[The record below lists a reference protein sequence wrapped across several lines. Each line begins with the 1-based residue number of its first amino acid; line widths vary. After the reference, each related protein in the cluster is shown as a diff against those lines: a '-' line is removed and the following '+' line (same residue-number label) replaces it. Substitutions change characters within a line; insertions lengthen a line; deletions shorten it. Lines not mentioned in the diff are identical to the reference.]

1 MDEKKNH
8 NNFNFYRCPFCLH
21 IPIIKIYSEQGNCYI
36 DVICCK
42 QNNKIPINEFILKY
56 LINILKCP
64 HIKSFDSNNICSN
77 CKKIFCNDCIQIHQ
91 KEFVLH
97 RIYDSITYDSIC
109 LIHNEKFIGYCLK
122 CTSNLCN
129 QCYKFHNNHNT
140 NLFNDLIFSDEELNK
155 MENDFIQS
163 KKNMENIV
171 EKKEKIINLIPKQYL
186 LLTLEKIESSINA
199 FKNKNN
205 NITSVLMNLFS
216 IYKNSKK
223 NPNYQIIINLKI
235 NSNFNHEELKILKEN
250 HNYYNSINIFLK
262 TLYFNSIIKNPIFS
276 LKINSHN
283 EISKMKISKLLT
295 EHKSGICF
303 LLILQD
309 KRLSSASYDG
319 YIIIYELSNFNP
331 QIKIP
336 AHFDWI
342 ISLNQLKNGFIVSCS
357 RDSSFKI
364 WEIGLTTYKLITTV
378 IGHTSCTD
386 VLIEL
391 SNGDYASC
399 SFDKTIKIWRAN
411 NENNEMDFKCIKTI
425 TYNDALKKLIE
436 IQNCLVNN
444 VFDHSIH
451 FWSIGDYVEVGVI
464 KNIDCWS
471 TNGMVIISPIK
482 FVVGGYKFLH
492 IINAKTKQLESQIF
506 AHDDIIWS
514 VCLLKDGSLLSGGN
528 DKCIRQWDLV
538 NLKVISE
545 KKKAHENGII
555 TILEL
560 PDGRIATGSLEQ
572 KEIKIWK

>member
-1 MDEKKNH
+1 MDKKKDVI
-8 NNFNFYRCPFCLH
+8 NNNFYRCPLCMHL
-21 IPIIKIYSEQGNCYI
+21 PIIKIYSEQGNCYI
-36 DVICCK
+36 DAICCK
-42 QNNKIPINEFILKY
+42 QNNKIPIKEFILKY
-56 LINILKCP
+56 HIYISKCP
-64 HIKSFDSNNICSN
+64 HIKSSDINNICPN
-77 CKKIFCNDCIQIHQ
+77 CKKLFCNECIKIHKNQ
-91 KEFVLH
+91 FPSH
-97 RIYDSITYDSIC
+97 IIYNSITYDSIC
-109 LIHNEKFIGYCLK
+109 LVHNEQFIGYCLK
-122 CTSNLCN
+122 CTLNLCN

-140 NLFNDLIFSDEELNK
+140 NLYKELFFTDEELNK
-155 MENDFIQS
+155 MENDFMNS
-163 KKNMENIV
+163 KKNMEDIV
-171 EKKEKIINLIPKQYL
+171 EMKDKIIELIPKQHNSL
-186 LLTLEKIESSINA
+186 VLEKIECSINA
-199 FKNKNN
+199 FKTKNED
-205 NITSVLMNLFS
+205 ITSVLKNIFS
-216 IYKNSKK
+216 IYKTSKK

-235 NSNFNHEELKILKEN
+235 NSNFNFEKVKIIKEN
-250 HNYYNSINIFLK
+250 NYYESINLYLK

-276 LKINSHN
+276 LKLNSHH

-309 KRLSSASYDG
+309 KRLASASYDG
-319 YIIIYELSNFNP
+319 FIIIYELSNFNP

-336 AHFDWI
+336 AHLDWI
-342 ISLNQLKNGFIVSCS
+342 ISLNQLKNGYIVSCS
-357 RDSSFKI
+357 RDASFKI

-399 SFDKTIKIWRAN
+399 SFDKSIKIWRAN
-411 NENNEMDFKCIKTI
+411 NEMEFKCIKTI

-436 IQNCLVNN
+436 IQKCLVNN

-451 FWSIGDYVEVGVI
+451 FWSIDDYKEVGVI

-471 TNGMVIISPIK
+471 TNGMTIISPIK
-482 FVVGGYKFLH
+482 FIVGGYKFLH
-492 IINAKTKQLESQIF
+492 IINAKTKQLESQIL

-514 VCLLKDGSLLSGGN
+514 VCLLKDGTLLSGGN

-538 NLKVISE
+538 NLKNISE